1 MPVKVFKQTSPA
13 RRYYSVSS
21 FEEITKKKPEK
32 ALLSPLKKSGG
43 RNNKGRLTM
52 RHLGGGHKRQYR
64 IIDFKRDKV
73 GVPGKCAAIEYDPN
87 RSARIALINYADGE
101 KRYILWP
108 VGLKVGD
115 AVISSEGA
123 DIRPG
128 NCLPLANIPL
138 GTIIHNIEM
147 TLGKGGQ
154 IVRSAGGG
162 AQLMAKEGD
171 YAQLRLPSGEMRKVR
186 QNCYAVVGQVG
197 NIDHSNIK
205 LGKAGR
211 KRHLGIRP
219 TVRGSAMSPRDH
231 PHGGGEGRQPIGK
244 PGPRSPWGKP
254 TLGKKTRNNKRSDQF
269 IVRRRSKKRR

>member
-1 MPVKVFKQTSPA
+1 MPAKEFKPTSPA
-13 RRYYSVSS
+13 RRYYTVSS

-52 RHLGGGHKRQYR
+52 RHQAGGHKRQYR

-73 GVPGKCAAIEYDPN
+73 DVPGKCAAIEYDPN

-115 AVISSEGA
+115 AVISSESA

-171 YAQLRLPSGEMRKVR
+171 YAQLRLPSGEMRNVLIRCK
-186 QNCYAVVGQVG
+186 ATIGQVG
-197 NIDHSNIK
+197 NVEHENISI
-205 LGKAGR
+205 GKAGR
-211 KRHLGIRP
+211 SRWKGRKP
-219 TVRGSAMSPRDH
+219 TVRGVVMNPRDH
-231 PHGGGEGRQPIGK
+231 PHGGGEGK
-244 PGPRSPWGKP
+244 SPVGRKTPMSKWGKP
-254 TLGKKTRNNKRSDQF
+254 AHGAKTRSKKASDKL
-269 IVRRRSKKRR
+269 IVRRRGSK